1 MGTRIERLHGD
12 MAAVAA
18 DYGRLT
24 ALQAELDAATRR
36 QRELEESWLAT
47 AEALG

>member
-1 MGTRIERLHGD
+1 

-18 DYGRLT
+18 DYARLT

-36 QRELEESWLAT
+36 QSELEESWLTT